1 MRSQGLPG
9 GEGSGCCGSNV
20 RKSLLRGPGG
30 QGEGEI
36 REFTGRGRGRGR
48 EEATGQRRPR
58 GRVLHGD
65 REGVMPQGHG
75 RAGEPDRC
83 KLIPKKK
90 GVYFFIFFFFFIFLN
105 PPPAN
110 KSKTNNRKKRGWV
123 ISSRWL
129 AMTGI
134 SVPVHPYLTAFALR
148 GAPRPAACASPTIA
162 ARREAR
168 LRACRQ
174 QRP

>member
-1 MRSQGLPG
+1 M
-9 GEGSGCCGSNV
+9 
-20 RKSLLRGPGG
+20 
-30 QGEGEI
+30 
-36 REFTGRGRGRGR
+36 
-48 EEATGQRRPR
+48 GQRRPR

-65 REGVMPQGHG
+65 IEGDMPQGHG
-75 RAGEPDRC
+75 RAEEPDHC

-90 GVYFFIFFFFFIFLN
+90 GVYFLSFFFLIFLN
-105 PPPAN
+105 PPPVN

-134 SVPVHPYLTAFALR
+134 SVPVHPYLTAFVLG

-162 ARREAR
+162 ARREAW